1 MSYGFHRARLEYAS
15 GSYVPEN
22 AARHTV
28 EGGFIVFPSASTS
41 VRLGVTA
48 TLGRHATAIG
58 DGFEWESTNLL
69 DQGTEFGGSPHY
81 AGAGLGGAALPAYYR
96 LDLGARKEWLLGVR
110 GREGTL
116 ALFVTGTNLFARK
129 NYLTYARNP
138 STGEIFGVEMRPR
151 APLVVGLDWAF

>member
-1 MSYGFHRARLEYAS
+1 AS

-28 EGGFIVFPSASTS
+28 ETGFILFPSASTS

-48 TLGRHATAIG
+48 TIGRRATAIA

-69 DQGTEFGGSPHY
+69 DHGTEFGGSPHY
-81 AGAGLGGAALPAYYR
+81 AGDGLGGAALPAYYR
-96 LDLGARKEWLLGVR
+96 LDLGARKEWRLGVR

-116 ALFVTGTNLFARK
+116 ALFVTGTNLLARK
-129 NYLTYARNP
+129 
-138 STGEIFGVEMRPR
+138 
-151 APLVVGLDWAF
+151 